1 MSDINITCER
11 CGLEFTVDRHKG
23 RTRYCQECKLEVRRE
38 QIRKSVK
45 KSKNKRD
52 GRKRIDMSL
61 EAVTALQE
69 KYNREHGTYLS
80 YGKFVEKMKNGE
92 IYGLQ

>member
-1 MSDINITCER
+1 MTCEV
-11 CGLEFTVDRHKG
+11 CGLEFKVEPKR
-23 RTRYCQECKLEVRRE
+23 RCTRYCKECRIQVRRE

-80 YGKFVEKMKNGE
+80 YGKFIEKMKNGE
-92 IYGLQ
+92 IKTEE